1 MEADVVWI
9 YWEVKRFKGS
19 SISRK
24 ASKKCREI
32 GNCLIAGHIIGCCQ
46 DPITILLQYTGE
58 NISKR
63 FCKNSANISKRLPRK
78 CPKWLEPL
86 PTYKTYKA
94 KAWSFAIAAWYRF
107 PFLQVRRDS
116 RSWRK
121 GVFRNSS
128 VSLPATL
135 STFTTP
141 TRLDPDSCPIQVRW
155 TQSGWQKMTFGER
168 KKCLQFFR
176 LTRVFANLRQ
186 KTQFLRPLPKSLD
199 SFVWSCLA
207 LKA

>member
-46 DPITILLQYTGE
+46 DPITILPQYTGE

-107 PFLQVRRDS
+107 PFLQVRPWLQVMT
-116 RSWRK
+116 WRK

-141 TRLDPDSCPIQVRW
+141 TRLDPDSFPIQVRW
-155 TQSGWQKMTFGER
+155 TLLSEAVLHWKLRAIVKTP
-168 KKCLQFFR
+168 KKEY
-176 LTRVFANLRQ
+176 N
-186 KTQFLRPLPKSLD
+186 
-199 SFVWSCLA
+199 
-207 LKA
+207 

>member
-46 DPITILLQYTGE
+46 DPITILPQYTGE

-107 PFLQVRRDS
+107 PFLQVRPWLQVMTEGRLQEFFRQSSSDS
-116 RSWRK
+116 QHVHNSHTTWSW
-121 GVFRNSS
+121 FLSNSS
-128 VSLPATL
+128 
-135 STFTTP
+135 
-141 TRLDPDSCPIQVRW
+141 
-155 TQSGWQKMTFGER
+155 
-168 KKCLQFFR
+168 
-176 LTRVFANLRQ
+176 
-186 KTQFLRPLPKSLD
+186 
-199 SFVWSCLA
+199 
-207 LKA
+207 